1 VEDLVDLEKVEVE
14 VGVVFCTEKAS
25 MYHQEFL
32 RLLSVQV
39 DQLPLQQ
46 LQVFL
51 LLVSEVEIQVFFN
64 LVPLV
69 VEVEVHILTIH

>member
-1 VEDLVDLEKVEVE
+1 MRMEAE

-32 RLLSVQV
+32 QLLSVQV
-39 DQLPLQQ
+39 DQLLLQH

-64 LVPLV
+64 LVPMV
-69 VEVEVHILTIH
+69 VEVVLL